1 MKIGL
6 LCNFYGFPQ
15 YTDKVLAAW
24 KNISEVSVVAVSSFK
39 YQGYADCGWDI
50 DDTETPVQLLTDHRD
65 FVDHMII
72 GKDGNDS
79 FARNPALFN
88 ILDHHDVDFVWL
100 LDQDEIYSEEDIR
113 GALKYISENR
123 SPVSTFRINF
133 KNFVFSEH
141 QYVEDFKPPRIFSV
155 NFMGYKTLSH
165 FYYENDVNYV
175 INGKKLSYKSL
186 PISCIP
192 KEVCFPD
199 HYSWIGSPEFLK
211 AKIKYQLKRY
221 AEKAKEELGIIIDI
235 EHDDRDCS
243 YRWNEKKGRLE
254 FNKDFYKLNKIEI
267 PDLKCIK

>member
-165 FYYENDVNYV
+165 LYYENDVNYV

-186 PISCIP
+186 P
-192 KEVCFPD
+192 
-199 HYSWIGSPEFLK
+199 
-211 AKIKYQLKRY
+211 KRY

-235 EHDDRDCS
+235 ENDDRDCS